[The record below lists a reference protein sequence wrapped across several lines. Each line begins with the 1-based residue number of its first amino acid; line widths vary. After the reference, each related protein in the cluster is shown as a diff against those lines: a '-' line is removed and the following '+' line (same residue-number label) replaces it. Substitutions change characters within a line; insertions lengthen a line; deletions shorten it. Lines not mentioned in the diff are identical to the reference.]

1 MGHVSRRR
9 RLREGGIVNGTCHS
23 KRILFRLR
31 RLCDD
36 LATNTYSIPKEKCVD
51 CGQCRDICPGAAI
64 IPGADARKILS
75 IHIDEEACIG
85 CSLCSRN
92 CPANA
97 ITGEVKHPFTIH
109 EDKCIKCGFCL
120 TKCRKDAIRATFST
134 VFAPPVI

>member
-1 MGHVSRRR
+1 MAHVIRK
-9 RLREGGIVNGTCHS
+9 EYCFGCGACAFACPFDVPVY
-23 KRILFRLR
+23 
-31 RLCDD
+31 D
-36 LATNTYSIPKEKCVD
+36 LESNTYSIPKEKCVD

-64 IPGADARKILS
+64 IPGTDAKKILS

-92 CPANA
+92 CPAGA

>member
-1 MGHVSRRR
+1 M
-9 RLREGGIVNGTCHS
+9 
-23 KRILFRLR
+23 
-31 RLCDD
+31 
-36 LATNTYSIPKEKCVD
+36 D

-64 IPGADARKILS
+64 TPGPDSRKVLAIS
-75 IHIDEEACIG
+75 IDEEACIG
-85 CSLCSRN
+85 CSLCARN

-134 VFAPPVI
+134 VFAPPPI